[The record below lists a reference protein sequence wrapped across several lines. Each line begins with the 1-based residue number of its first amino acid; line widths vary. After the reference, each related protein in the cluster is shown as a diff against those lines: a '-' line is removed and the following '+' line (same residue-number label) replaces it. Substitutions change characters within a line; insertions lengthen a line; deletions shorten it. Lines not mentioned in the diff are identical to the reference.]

1 MRGKWNQLSTT
12 TKLQDTETHGM
23 DSSKSY
29 ALSVCLVGVFGT
41 VGVHHFYLGRW
52 LHGAFDL
59 SLVIMTV
66 GFLFIFWPLSV
77 VTLILDVIHTVY
89 FMYKLVVGEYR
100 DGAGRFV
107 SIPS

>member
-1 MRGKWNQLSTT
+1 
-12 TKLQDTETHGM
+12 M

-29 ALSVCLVGVFGT
+29 AVSVCLVGVFGT
-41 VGVHHFYLGRW
+41 FGVHHFYLGRW

-66 GFLFIFWPLSV
+66 GLFSIFWPLSV
-77 VTLILDVIHTVY
+77 VTLMVDVIHTVY
-89 FMYKLVVGEYR
+89 FMYKLIVGEYR

>member
-1 MRGKWNQLSTT
+1 
-12 TKLQDTETHGM
+12 M

-29 ALSVCLVGVFGT
+29 VVSVCLVGVFGT

-59 SLVIMTV
+59 SLGIMTV

-89 FMYKLVVGEYR
+89 FMYKLIVGEYR

>member
-1 MRGKWNQLSTT
+1 MESTA
-12 TKLQDTETHGM
+12 TKLQDTETHEM

-29 ALSVCLVGVFGT
+29 AVSVCLVGVFGT

-77 VTLILDVIHTVY
+77 VTLDILIGSWVAT
-89 FMYKLVVGEYR
+89 FMTR
-100 DGAGRFV
+100 
-107 SIPS
+107 

>member
-1 MRGKWNQLSTT
+1 
-12 TKLQDTETHGM
+12 M

-29 ALSVCLVGVFGT
+29 AVSVCLVGVFGT
-41 VGVHHFYLGRW
+41 LGVHHFYLGRW

-66 GFLFIFWPLSV
+66 GLFSIFWPLSV
-77 VTLILDVIHTVY
+77 VTLMVDVIHTVY
-89 FMYKLVVGEYR
+89 FMYKLIVGEYR

-107 SIPS
+107 RIPS